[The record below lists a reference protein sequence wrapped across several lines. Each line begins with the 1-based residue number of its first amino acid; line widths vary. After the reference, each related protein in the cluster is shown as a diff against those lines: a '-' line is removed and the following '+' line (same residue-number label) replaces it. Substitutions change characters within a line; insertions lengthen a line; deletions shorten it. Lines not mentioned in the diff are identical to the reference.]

1 MARFDPKAAEELAR
15 LAAALADLRR
25 RQGLSQAE
33 AGAAVGMTSQAWGL
47 YEAGRRPGLFRPDVQ
62 ARLTGALDLTPE
74 DLRLALARLGGESD
88 RTPATAG
95 VEAQGRTFT
104 AAAPPTLRRL
114 QLDDDRL
121 APWAVSGVVIEYAPG
136 RWPRRDQGCVVETV
150 DGRLMVRLYDGAD
163 ADVVRLRGGAGLA
176 EVETVRRADLR
187 GVHAVV
193 ARIDP

>member
-15 LAAALADLRR
+15 LSAALADLRR

-74 DLRLALARLGGESD
+74 DLRLALARLDGE
-88 RTPATAG
+88 R
-95 VEAQGRTFT
+95 VEAPPTTGMAAGGRGF
-104 AAAPPTLRRL
+104 AQAPSPTLRRL

-121 APWAVSGVVIEYAPG
+121 APWAASGVVIEYAPN
-136 RWPRRDQGCVVETV
+136 RWPRRDQGCVIETA
-150 DGRLMVRLYDGAD
+150 DGRLLVRIYDGAD
-163 ADVVRLRGGAGLA
+163 EDSVRLRGGGGLA
-176 EVETVRRADLR
+176 EIETVRRVDLR

-193 ARIDP
+193 ARIEP

>member
-74 DLRLALARLGGESD
+74 DLRLALARVGGEPD
-88 RTPATAG
+88 RAPATGG

-136 RWPRRDQGCVVETV
+136 RWPRRDQGCVVETA

-163 ADVVRLRGGAGLA
+163 ADVVRLRGGAGLT
-176 EVETVRRADLR
+176 EVETLRRADLR

>member
-1 MARFDPKAAEELAR
+1 MARFDPKAADELAR
-15 LAAALADLRR
+15 LAAALTDLRR

-33 AGAAVGMTSQAWGL
+33 AGAALGMTSQAWGL

-74 DLRLALARLGGESD
+74 DLRLALARLVGESD

-176 EVETVRRADLR
+176 EVETVRRVDLR

>member
-1 MARFDPKAAEELAR
+1 MARFDPKAADELAR
-15 LAAALADLRR
+15 LAAALTDLRR

-33 AGAAVGMTSQAWGL
+33 AGAALGMTSQAWGL

-74 DLRLALARLGGESD
+74 DLRLALARLVGESD

-176 EVETVRRADLR
+176 EVETVRRVDLR

-193 ARIDP
+193 ARIEP